1 MAWSGR
7 NFETH
12 PNAATFFRLIGGL
25 EHVLFSIS
33 YIYIYGMSSFPLTN
47 SIIFQDGRSPTK
59 QRCFVSWYFDDRDQ
73 ALEPGAPGN
82 LAIQKDPKRMEA
94 ESKSTHK
101 RIHQLWLGLIH
112 WRYIYI
118 QHITWNKNIT
128 WYIYIQQLKWFIS
141 YGSKHRS

>member
-1 MAWSGR
+1 MEWKEFWDTPKCR
-7 NFETH
+7 Y
-12 PNAATFFRLIGGL
+12 FFQADWWFGTCFIF
-25 EHVLFSIS
+25 HF
-33 YIYIYGMSSFPLTN
+33 IYIYGMSSFPLTN

-112 WRYIYI
+112 WRIYIYNTLHETKTLHDI
-118 QHITWNKNIT
+118 
-128 WYIYIQQLKWFIS
+128 YIYIQQLKWFIS